1 MGAARSV
8 AESIRDPGYT
18 PSVRHTVAL
27 LDLLAAEDTTAD
39 AARALLRLGEAAVE
53 PALREFESARSP
65 LRGHLVDVLGDL
77 AKDGHAVEKVRAFLL
92 TCLHDD
98 DAKTRRNAV
107 IALAHHDDEVVERAL
122 LDYWRREPRDDHRRS
137 VARSLARVGAGPSLA
152 LLRMADVSDP
162 ELKRACAEAVRMM
175 ERRAAREAVSVI
187 RAELPVPDDLAV
199 VAHCRPGFEGLCAEE
214 LGTAWRPKTVG
225 PGRVSALPKGRLVGM
240 FRSRT
245 MLWFGFPLAAR
256 PLGED
261 AALALADAIASEEAM
276 AIFRAFT
283 DGAIRYRIE
292 WADAGHRRG
301 ATQRCVERVA
311 KLQSVLVNDS
321 RESTWEVV
329 AREEAGSLRVELV
342 PKRLPDPRF
351 VYRKAEVPAASHP
364 TLAATLAKLSLP
376 RADDVVWDPFVGSA
390 LELCERALLGP
401 YRRLCGSDL
410 DARALDAAQTN
421 LDAARVERFELA
433 LRDARSTPPPGMN
446 VVLTNP
452 PLGHRVGFGGDVPAL
467 LMDVIRTVATAL
479 PKGGRMVWVS
489 PRPDETAKLARGLG
503 LAVTLRARVTL
514 AGLEAEVQRFER

>member
-187 RAELPVPDDLAV
+187 RAELPVPDELTL

-329 AREEAGSLRVELV
+329 AREERGEPAGRAGAQAAARPALRVPQGGGARGLAADAGRDARE
-342 PKRLPDPRF
+342 
-351 VYRKAEVPAASHP
+351 AQPAA
-364 TLAATLAKLSLP
+364 
-376 RADDVVWDPFVGSA
+376 RRRRGVGP
-390 LELCERALLGP
+390 LRGLR
-401 YRRLCGSDL
+401 
-410 DARALDAAQTN
+410 ARALR
-421 LDAARVERFELA
+421 ARPARALPTSLRERPRPEGPRRRPDQPRRRPRGA
-433 LRDARSTPPPGMN
+433 LRTRPARRPEHAPPGMN

-452 PLGHRVGFGGDVPAL
+452 RSG
-467 LMDVIRTVATAL
+467 TA
-479 PKGGRMVWVS
+479 
-489 PRPDETAKLARGLG
+489 
-503 LAVTLRARVTL
+503 
-514 AGLEAEVQRFER
+514 